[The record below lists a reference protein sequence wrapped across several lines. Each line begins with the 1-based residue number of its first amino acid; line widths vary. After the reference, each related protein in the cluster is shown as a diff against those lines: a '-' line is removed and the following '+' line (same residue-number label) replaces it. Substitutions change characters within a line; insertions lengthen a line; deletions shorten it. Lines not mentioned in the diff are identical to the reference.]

1 MPSKPCC
8 SWCTDVQVQEPIL
21 HPGSLLGLALEGTRA
36 DQAASTLLLTLAGS
50 QMVLAL
56 KEGNN
61 LTTICDA
68 SEACFLAL
76 LSVKMQPLNKKVLQ
90 QKANINTVITLEKVL
105 NIRANTGAVHRSSR
119 LVHHSQQ
126 ENKAGEIEEAKTVIT
141 VVVNS

>member
-1 MPSKPCC
+1 MPSIPCC
-8 SWCTDVQVQEPIL
+8 SWCTDVQVQEHIL
-21 HPGSLLGLALEGTRA
+21 HPGSLLGLAPEGTRA

-61 LTTICDA
+61 LTTNCDA

-90 QKANINTVITLEKVL
+90 QKANVNTVITREKVL
-105 NIRANTGAVHRSSR
+105 NIRANTGAV
-119 LVHHSQQ
+119 
-126 ENKAGEIEEAKTVIT
+126 
-141 VVVNS
+141 